1 MVNLIIHSGLD
12 LSSNIGT
19 FLHMLFIIIAS
30 LLIPMDETQTD
41 HLKAYGLTYWV
52 LSEGLNAE
60 WLLNYRG
67 GSFLLPGLEGIK
79 KEADKRGV
87 TVFGL
92 DENQVNDIYAIVER
106 ENMEIVKLEKAPRVA
121 VYIPETEGPWD
132 DAVSLALEYAR
143 IPYERIWDD
152 DILSGVL
159 KNYDWL
165 HLHHEDFTGQYG
177 KFYSNYANT
186 DWYREVVNINERK
199 ARSLGYSKV
208 WKMKHDV
215 ALSIKNYVEEGGFLF
230 AMCSAPI
237 TLDIALS
244 YYGVDIVPPQ
254 IDGDGFSSSLHM
266 KANYDN
272 TLFLKNIRL
281 ITSLNIYEH
290 SDVDITQLVLRRGKK
305 SYFFLRTFMAK
316 RDVIPAIL
324 TQNHT
329 ARIKEFL
336 GQDTGFNREKIKDNT
351 VVMAD
356 IPNTPV
362 VKYIYGECGKG
373 SFSFLG
379 GHDPE
384 DYAHLVGD
392 PPTYLEFHKNSP
404 GYRLILNNLLFPAV
418 KKKKLK
424 T

>member
-1 MVNLIIHSGLD
+1 MVLIL
-12 LSSNIGT
+12 
-19 FLHMLFIIIAS
+19 IAS
-30 LLIPMDETQTD
+30 LLIPMDGAQRD

-52 LSEGLNAE
+52 LEQGLNAE

-87 TVFGL
+87 TSFPVG
-92 DENQVNDIYAIVER
+92 ENEINDIYAIIER
-106 ENMEIVKLEKAPRVA
+106 ENMERVKLEKAPKVA

-132 DAVSLALEYAR
+132 DAVVLALEYAR
-143 IPYERIWDD
+143 IPYDRIWDD

-159 KNYDWL
+159 INYDWL

-177 KFYSNYANT
+177 KFYRNYANAP
-186 DWYREVVNINERK
+186 WYKKVVNINERK

-208 WKMKHDV
+208 WRMKHDV
-215 ALSIKNYVEEGGFLF
+215 ALTIKNYVSGGGFLF

-237 TLDIALS
+237 TLDIALGF
-244 YYGVDIVPPQ
+244 YGVDIVPAQ
-254 IDGDGFSSSLHM
+254 IDGDGIDSKLNIR
-266 KANYDN
+266 ADYNN
-272 TLFLKNIRL
+272 TLFLKNIGL
-281 ITSLNIYEH
+281 ITSLSIYEH
-290 SDVDITQLVLRRGKK
+290 SDVDITYLAQRRGKN

-316 RDVIPAIL
+316 RDMIPAIL

-329 ARIKEFL
+329 ERIKEFL
-336 GQDTGFNREKIKDNT
+336 GQDTGFNRDKLKTNI
-351 VVMAD
+351 VVLGD
-356 IPNTPV
+356 VPNTKEV
-362 VKYIYGECGKG
+362 RYLYGECGKG
-373 SFSFLG
+373 SFSFFG

-404 GYRLILNNLLFPAV
+404 GYRLILDNLLLPAV

>member
-1 MVNLIIHSGLD
+1 LC
-12 LSSNIGT
+12 NIGN
-19 FLHMLFIIIAS
+19 FLQMLFIFIAS
-30 LLIPMDETQTD
+30 LLIPMDEAQTD

-79 KEADKRGV
+79 KEADLRGV
-87 TVFGL
+87 ASFW
-92 DENQVNDIYAIVER
+92 VNEDRVSDIYAIIER
-106 ENMEIVKLEKAPRVA
+106 ENMERVKLEKAPRVA

-132 DAVSLALEYAR
+132 DAVVLAFEYAE

-152 DILSGVL
+152 DILLGSLV
-159 KNYDWL
+159 NYEWL

-177 KFYSNYANT
+177 KFYRNYVNA
-186 DWYREVVNINERK
+186 DWYRDVVNINERK

-208 WKMKHDV
+208 WQMKHDV
-215 ALSIKNYVEEGGFLF
+215 AETIKHYVSEGGFLF

-237 TLDIALS
+237 TLDIALAF
-244 YYGVDIVPPQ
+244 YGVDIVPPQ
-254 IDGDGFSSSLHM
+254 IDGDGINSELNI
-266 KANYDN
+266 KADYNN
-272 TLFLKNIRL
+272 TLFLKNIGL

-290 SDVDITQLVLRRGKK
+290 SDVDITHLAVRRGKD

-329 ARIKEFL
+329 ERIKEFL
-336 GQDTGFNREKIKDNT
+336 GQDTGFDRDKLKPNIIVLGD
-351 VVMAD
+351 V
-356 IPNTPV
+356 PNTKEV
-362 VKYIYGECGKG
+362 RYVYGECGKG

-384 DYAHLVGD
+384 DYTHLVGD

-404 GYRLILNNLLFPAV
+404 GYRLILNNLLLPAV

>member
-1 MVNLIIHSGLD
+1 MPLSSLD
-12 LSSNIGT
+12 LSNNKGT
-19 FLHMLFIIIAS
+19 FLYMFFIIIAS
-30 LLIPMDETQTD
+30 LLIPMDGAQTD

-52 LSEGLNAE
+52 LKEGLNAE

-79 KEADKRGV
+79 QEADQRGV
-87 TVFGL
+87 TSFWINE
-92 DENQVNDIYAIVER
+92 DQVNDIYSIIER
-106 ENMEIVKLEKAPRVA
+106 ENMERVKLEKAPKVA

-132 DAVSLALEYAR
+132 DAVALALEYAR

-152 DILSGVL
+152 DILKGVL
-159 KNYDWL
+159 TNYDWL

-177 KFYSNYANT
+177 KFYRNYANT
-186 DWYREVVNINERK
+186 YWYREVVNINERK

-208 WKMKHDV
+208 WQMKHDV
-215 ALSIKNYVEEGGFLF
+215 AQTIKSYVSEGGFLF

-244 YYGVDIVPPQ
+244 YYGVDIVPSQ
-254 IDGDGFSSSLHM
+254 IDGDGIDSKLNI
-266 KANYDN
+266 KADYNN
-272 TLFLKNIRL
+272 TLFLKNIGL

-290 SDVDITQLVLRRGKK
+290 SDVDITYLALRRGKN

-316 RDVIPAIL
+316 RDIIPAIL

-329 ARIKEFL
+329 ERIKEFL
-336 GQDTGFNREKIKDNT
+336 GQDTGFNRDKLKENT
-351 VVMAD
+351 IVLGDV
-356 IPNTPV
+356 PNTKEV
-362 VKYIYGECGKG
+362 RYVYGECGKG
-373 SFSFLG
+373 SFSFFG

-392 PPTYLEFHKNSP
+392 PPTYLEFYKNSP
-404 GYRLILNNLLFPAV
+404 GYRLILNNLLLPAV

>member
-1 MVNLIIHSGLD
+1 
-12 LSSNIGT
+12 
-19 FLHMLFIIIAS
+19 MLFIIVAS
-30 LLIPMDETQTD
+30 LLIPMDGAQRD

-52 LSEGLNAE
+52 LEQGLNAE

-79 KEADKRGV
+79 KEADRRGV
-87 TVFGL
+87 TSL
-92 DENQVNDIYAIVER
+92 SVNKDQTSDIYAIIER
-106 ENMEIVKLEKAPRVA
+106 ENMERIKLEKAPKVA

-132 DAVSLALEYAR
+132 DAVALALEYAR
-143 IPYERIWDD
+143 IPYDRIWDD
-152 DILSGVL
+152 DILNGALV
-159 KNYDWL
+159 NYDWL

-177 KFYSNYANT
+177 KFYRNYSNT

-208 WKMKHDV
+208 WHMKHDV
-215 ALSIKNYVEEGGFLF
+215 ALTIKNYVSGGGFLF

-244 YYGVDIVPPQ
+244 YYGVDIVPSQ
-254 IDGDGFSSSLHM
+254 IDGDGVDSKLNI
-266 KANYDN
+266 KADYNN
-272 TLFLKNIRL
+272 TLFLKNIGL

-290 SDVDITQLVLRRGKK
+290 SDVDITYLAQRRGKN

-316 RDVIPAIL
+316 RDMIPAIL
-324 TQNHT
+324 TQDHT
-329 ARIKEFL
+329 ERIKEFL
-336 GQDTGFNREKIKDNT
+336 GQDTGFNRDNLKENII
-351 VVMAD
+351 VLGDV
-356 IPNTPV
+356 PNTKE
-362 VKYIYGECGKG
+362 VKYVYGECGKG
-373 SFSFLG
+373 SFSFFG

-404 GYRLILNNLLFPAV
+404 GYRLILNNLLLPAV

>member
-1 MVNLIIHSGLD
+1 MLLLIV
-12 LSSNIGT
+12 
-19 FLHMLFIIIAS
+19 AS
-30 LLIPMDETQTD
+30 LLIPMDGAQRD

-52 LSEGLNAE
+52 LNEGLNAE
-60 WLLNYRG
+60 WFLNYRG
-67 GSFLLPGLEGIK
+67 GSFLLPGLLGIK
-79 KEADKRGV
+79 QEADQRGV
-87 TVFGL
+87 TSIWVSE
-92 DENQVNDIYAIVER
+92 DQVNDIYAVIER
-106 ENMEIVKLEKAPRVA
+106 ENMERVKLEKAPKVA

-132 DAVSLALEYAR
+132 DAVALALEYAR

-152 DILSGVL
+152 DILRGVL
-159 KNYDWL
+159 TNYDWL

-177 KFYSNYANT
+177 KFYRNYLNA

-208 WKMKHDV
+208 WRMKQDV
-215 ALSIKNYVEEGGFLF
+215 AQVIKDYVSGGGFLF

-237 TLDIALS
+237 TLDIALA
-244 YYGVDIVPPQ
+244 YYGVDIVPSQ
-254 IDGDGFSSSLHM
+254 IDGDGVDSELNM
-266 KANYDN
+266 KADYDN
-272 TLFLKNIRL
+272 TLFLKNIGI

-290 SDVDITQLVLRRGKK
+290 SDVDITYLALRRGQNA
-305 SYFFLRTFMAK
+305 YFFLRTFMAK
-316 RDVIPAIL
+316 RDIIPAIL

-329 ARIKEFL
+329 ERIKEFL
-336 GQDTGFNREKIKDNT
+336 GQDTGFNRDKLKENT
-351 VVMAD
+351 IVLGDV
-356 IPNTPV
+356 PNTKEV
-362 VKYIYGECGKG
+362 RYVYGECGKG
-373 SFSFLG
+373 SFSFFG

-404 GYRLILNNLLFPAV
+404 GYRLILNNLLLPAV

>member
-1 MVNLIIHSGLD
+1 
-12 LSSNIGT
+12 
-19 FLHMLFIIIAS
+19 MLLIIIAS

-52 LSEGLNAE
+52 LEQGLNAE

-79 KEADKRGV
+79 QEADKRGV
-87 TVFGL
+87 TSL
-92 DENQVNDIYAIVER
+92 WIDENQENDIYAIIER
-106 ENMEIVKLEKAPRVA
+106 ENMERVKLEKAPRVA

-132 DAVSLALEYAR
+132 DAVSLALEYAD

-152 DILSGVL
+152 DILQGAL
-159 KNYDWL
+159 LHYDWL

-177 KFYSNYANT
+177 KFYRNYANA
-186 DWYREVVNINERK
+186 DWYKETVNINERK
-199 ARSLGYSKV
+199 AKSMGYSKV
-208 WKMKHDV
+208 WKMKHAV
-215 ALSIKNYVEEGGFLF
+215 ALTIKDYVSGGGFLF

-237 TLDIALS
+237 TLDIALA

-254 IDGDGFSSSLHM
+254 IDGDGIDRNLKE
-266 KANYDN
+266 KADYGNCFFLDN
-272 TLFLKNIRL
+272 INL
-281 ITSLNIYEH
+281 ITPLNIYEH
-290 SDVDITQLVLRRGKK
+290 SDVDITHFALRRGKG
-305 SYFFLRTFMAK
+305 SYFFLRTFAPK
-316 RDVIPAIL
+316 RDIIPAIL

-329 ARIKEFL
+329 ERVEEFL
-336 GQDTGFNREKIKDNT
+336 GQDTGFKRDKLKPNIIIL
-351 VVMAD
+351 AD
-356 IPNTPV
+356 VPNTEE
-362 VKYIYGECGKG
+362 VKYVYGECGKG

-384 DYAHLVGD
+384 DYTHLVGD
-392 PPTYLEFHKNSP
+392 PPTYLEFHKDSP
-404 GYRLILNNLLFPAV
+404 GYRLILNNLLLPAV